1 MKSFSERNPVI
12 IAALGLVVIGT
23 VLAATYYSDELP
35 IIGGGT
41 TYSADFS
48 EAAGLKSGNE
58 VRIAGVKV
66 GAVRS
71 VRLEGT
77 HVLIKFKVKHA
88 WIGDQSTAA
97 IKIKTLLGQKYLA
110 IDPQGSGR
118 LDPNTPIPLTRT
130 AAPYDVTEAFE
141 GLSSTVGKIDT
152 TQLAA
157 SFRTI
162 SDTFKNSPK
171 SVRAML
177 DGLSR
182 LSQTIATRD
191 DKLKQLVQQTKQVT
205 GTLAGRNDQFAALI
219 NDGNLLLDELQQRRD
234 AIVQLLQGTRDLSIQ
249 LSGLVTDNQKTLK
262 PTLDQL
268 SRVADIL
275 QANQDN
281 LDNALRLAAPYY
293 RLLNNALGNGPWIDI
308 YICGLFDGSGAP
320 VLDAKA
326 KRDCHPKTTS
336 SPGGAR

>member
-1 MKSFSERNPVI
+1 MKAFSERNP
-12 IAALGLVVIGT
+12 LVVAAIGIVAIGG

-58 VRIAGVKV
+58 VRVAGVKV

-71 VRLEGT
+71 VKLEGT
-77 HVLIKFKVKHA
+77 HVLIKFRVKHA
-88 WIGDQSTAA
+88 WIGDKSTAA

-110 IDPQGSGR
+110 IDPQGSGE
-118 LDPNTPIPLTRT
+118 LDPKTPIPLART

-141 GLSSTVGKIDT
+141 GLSNTVGDINT
-152 TQLAA
+152 TQLAT
-157 SFRTI
+157 SFQTI
-162 SDTFKNSPK
+162 SDTFKNTPA
-171 SVRAML
+171 SVRSML

-182 LSQTIATRD
+182 LSKTIASRD
-191 DKLKQLVQQTKQVT
+191 DQLQKLVQQTKQVT

-234 AIVQLLQGTRDLSIQ
+234 AIVSLLRGTRDLAQQ
-249 LSGLVTDNQKTLK
+249 LSGLVADNQATLR
-262 PTLDQL
+262 PALEQLDK
-268 SRVADIL
+268 VTNIL

-293 RLLNNALGNGPWIDI
+293 RLVNNALGNGPWIDI
-308 YICGLFDGSGAP
+308 YICGLFDSSNAP
-320 VLDAKA
+320 ILDSQA
-326 KRDCHPKTTS
+326 KRDCNTKAGS
-336 SPGGAR
+336 R

>member
-1 MKSFSERNPVI
+1 MKSFSERNPLIV
-12 IAALGLVVIGT
+12 AAIGLVVIGT
-23 VLAATYYSDELP
+23 VLTATYYSDSLP

-66 GAVRS
+66 GAVRT
-71 VRLEGT
+71 VKLEGT
-77 HVLIKFKVKHA
+77 HVLVKFKVKHA

-110 IDPQGSGR
+110 IDPQGSGK
-118 LDPNTPIPLTRT
+118 LDPKTPIPLTRT

-141 GLSSTVGKIDT
+141 GLSNTVGKINT
-152 TQLAA
+152 TQLAS
-157 SFRTI
+157 SFETI
-162 SDTFKNSPK
+162 SDTFKNTPA
-171 SVRAML
+171 SVRSML
-177 DGLSR
+177 SGLSR
-182 LSQTIATRD
+182 LSETIASRD

-234 AIVQLLQGTRDLSIQ
+234 AIVQLLQGTRDLSVQ
-249 LSGLVTDNQKTLK
+249 LSGLVIDNQKTLNPALK
-262 PTLDQL
+262 QLDG
-268 SRVADIL
+268 VATIL

-293 RLLNNALGNGPWIDI
+293 RLLNNAVGSGPWIDI
-308 YICGLFDGSGAP
+308 YICGLFNGTTP
-320 VLDAKA
+320 ILDAKA
-326 KRDCHPKTTS
+326 KRDCKPQSTS
-336 SPGGAR
+336 NPGGAR